1 MIKCN
6 VNVCALITRSAAV
19 KQNDGE
25 EFFTFG
31 IKLPISGRDG
41 SKKDLEISVSH
52 DGGKGKAALF
62 TTGKRVAVKGV
73 MTVRKKNGKTYF
85 NLRSE
90 GDAELTKSTAEDNIT
105 GTMEFKGKTGKN
117 VIEVKKDKNDKPFKS
132 FSAFSRDKDGE
143 NADFTWV
150 NFLYF
155 DPKDGEDFLAPQ
167 KYIHVNGE
175 LQLNVFKDE
184 VSLTCRVNTAEPWEL
199 NQ

>member
-6 VNVCALITRSAAV
+6 LNVCAVIFRSATV
-19 KQNDGE
+19 KQVDGE

-31 IKLPISGRDG
+31 IKLPVSGRDG

-52 DGGKGKAALF
+52 DGGKGRAALF
-62 TTGKRVAVKGV
+62 TAGKRVAVKGV
-73 MTVRKKNGKTYF
+73 MTVRKKNGKVYY

-90 GDAELTKSTAEDNIT
+90 GDAEITNSTAEDNIT
-105 GTMEFKGKTGKN
+105 GTLDFRGKTGKDAI
-117 VIEVKKDKNDKPFKS
+117 VSKKDKNDKTFKS
-132 FSAFSRDKDGE
+132 FSAFSRDKDGD

-155 DPKDGEDFLAPQ
+155 DPKDDEDFLAPQ
-167 KYIHVNGE
+167 KYIEASGK
-175 LQLNVFKDE
+175 LQLNVFNNE
-184 VSLTCRVNTAEPWEL
+184 VSLTCIVSKVQPWEL